1 MPTQSNPYD
10 SIELYELVETAYRKL
25 KQDIYFDHVD
35 HFLRARL
42 AWFEGTSGLEE
53 KLRMIATGLSYE
65 MQGNEDV
72 RSWLSLGNEREGK
85 GIRFRIFP
93 KRVILPDEDVGKD
106 SSGRFISN
114 TREAQSYNLSKV
126 DYLIDAPIH
135 VHVISVLWCMIVG
148 RKLDF
153 KLDLGC
159 FGNRLDLD
167 KSPRYDKS
175 SKLFKLFYQQ
185 YNQWRDDGMQ
195 AAKSVLDRGESVA
208 VISLDVKECYYHLS
222 VPWEQLFE
230 HEAVKGDPLA
240 EALTRFLQ
248 IVHETHRKNIQQ
260 FCRCTHSSEVANAE
274 GLPIGLPSSRVLA
287 NWIFSDLDKEI
298 RERIRPEYYGRYV
311 DDMLIVIKDPL
322 AEKGQESVEAIL
334 KTHFIDKGLM
344 MPVKGKG
351 ISDYMLETPDNA
363 FITKEKLAVYYFDK
377 RHSRAGLNNILDR
390 IQKTAS
396 EFRFL
401 PHDDQGRELD
411 QCAFDILYDGSI
423 NKLSSITGI
432 SENSTELSKYLARRL
447 VENRLTSS
455 ALDKTVRE
463 QLGRFWRGRNIFDF
477 CRLWEKTFSL
487 LLVKNQH
494 SELNDYI
501 SRMKSTIKRLQWGQ
515 NNEHV
520 FVCEELNEKLQAD
533 LFEYLNI
540 SIAIPLS
547 LLGGAHAIKNK
558 KLARTLGDENEYE
571 FNIWSTA
578 FHFRTSNLMRH
589 QLVSWP
595 LLNYTEYSG
604 PLIHF
609 NSSTISAGDEKLGLS
624 KYKKKWSPRFLHF
637 DERSVF
643 RFLQQMMYQDKK
655 MDFSMKELLD
665 EYKETN
671 PDFPVSITRETYP
684 KSDYDEE
691 YR

>member
-1 MPTQSNPYD
+1 MPTQSSPDNTVPLYD
-10 SIELYELVETAYRKL
+10 LVETAYRKL
-25 KQDIYFDHVD
+25 KQDVYFDHVD
-35 HFLRARL
+35 LFLRARL
-42 AWFEGTSGLEE
+42 AWYEGTGNLEE
-53 KLRMIATGLSYE
+53 KLQMIATGLVYE
-65 MQGNEDV
+65 MQGADEE
-72 RSWLSLGNEREGK
+72 RSWISSDSSMGGK
-85 GIRFRIFP
+85 GVRFRIFP
-93 KRVILPDEDVGKD
+93 KRVALPGEEEAAEA
-106 SSGRFISN
+106 SSRFISN
-114 TREAQSYNLSKV
+114 TRVAKQYNLTKV

-135 VHVISVLWCMIVG
+135 VHVISVLWCMVVG

-153 KLDLGC
+153 QLDSGC

-195 AAKSVLDRGESVA
+195 AAKSVLDRGDSVA
-208 VISLDVKECYYHLS
+208 VVSLDVKECYYHLS
-222 VPWEQLFE
+222 VPWDQLFE
-230 HEAVKGDPLA
+230 HKAVAGDALA
-240 EALTRFLQ
+240 ETLTRRMQ
-248 IVHETHRKNIQQ
+248 MVHEIHRENIQQ
-260 FCRCTHSSEVANAE
+260 FSGFTHSSEVINAE

-287 NWIFSDLDKEI
+287 NWIFSDLDKKI
-298 RERIRPEYYGRYV
+298 RERVRPEYYGRYV

-322 AEKGQESVEAIL
+322 AEKGQESVESIL
-334 KTHFIDKGLM
+334 KTHFVDNGLM
-344 MPVKGKG
+344 TPLENGEL
-351 ISDYMLETPDNA
+351 SDYKLETPNNA
-363 FITKEKLAVYYFDK
+363 FITEEKLAVYYFDK

-411 QCAFDILYDGSI
+411 QCAFDILYDGSV
-423 NKLSSITGI
+423 NKLNSIIGI

-447 VENRLTSS
+447 VENRLTNS
-455 ALDKTVRE
+455 ALDKTVMQ

-487 LLVKNQH
+487 LLVKDQL
-494 SELNDYI
+494 SELEVYL
-501 SRMKSTIKRLQWGQ
+501 SRMKSTIKRLQWDQ
-515 NNEHV
+515 NDENL
-520 FVCEELNEKLQAD
+520 FVCAELNQKLQAD

-540 SIAIPLS
+540 SIAMPLS
-547 LLGGAHAIKNK
+547 LLGGAHMISNK
-558 KLARTLGDENEYE
+558 KLAHTLGAENEQE

-578 FHFRTSNLMRH
+578 IHFRISNLMRH

-609 NSSTISAGDEKLGLS
+609 NPSTIGADDEKLRLS
-624 KYKKKWSPRFLHF
+624 EYKKKWSPRFLHF
-637 DERSVF
+637 DELSVF
-643 RFLQQMMYQDKK
+643 RFLQQMMYQDETT
-655 MDFSMKELLD
+655 DFSMKELLD